1 MQADDLRLL
10 GIPRW
15 RLIIAIIYSHHD
27 ALLERAALHPDRFRA
42 PFGPPR
48 DPCPQGQTQTN

>member
-15 RLIIAIIYSHHD
+15 RWKIAIIYPNHD
-27 ALLERAALHPDRFRA
+27 ALSEDYQDISVKVLNSLNASV
-42 PFGPPR
+42 
-48 DPCPQGQTQTN
+48 